1 MPEKHSGLGHEGV
14 LHSPRYAVLLCAALI
29 TASFAVS
36 GAIAGATNSAPNSAA
51 SALTISN
58 PPSASA
64 PLSVWETWSYQQQA
78 FMQGTNWVQALSTSR
93 CQVTEVTVD
102 SVTSDGSYGIP
113 SGIVTDAVSGVETC
127 SPTTAGDSIS
137 PLTSTD
143 CPVQTSG
150 NHASVTGGVAC
161 VGTATFNGNVN
172 YMAASYLRTAS
183 TSSYGHA
190 ELGTVG
196 GTCVVGTLVAD
207 QVPEVTLNTNQAGF
221 VLWGPRSGSNNWS
234 STWWQDNGGG
244 NYSDFGTVCGSC

>member
-113 SGIVTDAVSGVETC
+113 RSRGLKPAVPLPRAIQFRHSPRPTVPFKHLGITHPSR
-127 SPTTAGDSIS
+127 
-137 PLTSTD
+137 
-143 CPVQTSG
+143 
-150 NHASVTGGVAC
+150 
-161 VGTATFNGNVN
+161 
-172 YMAASYLRTAS
+172 AAWPA
-183 TSSYGHA
+183 
-190 ELGTVG
+190 
-196 GTCVVGTLVAD
+196 
-207 QVPEVTLNTNQAGF
+207 
-221 VLWGPRSGSNNWS
+221 
-234 STWWQDNGGG
+234 
-244 NYSDFGTVCGSC
+244 